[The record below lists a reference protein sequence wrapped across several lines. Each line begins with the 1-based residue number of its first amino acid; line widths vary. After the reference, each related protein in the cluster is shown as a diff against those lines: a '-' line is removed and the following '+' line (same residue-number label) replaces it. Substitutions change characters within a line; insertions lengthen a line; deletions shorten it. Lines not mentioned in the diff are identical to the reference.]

1 MGRIAFLFPGQGAQ
15 YVGMG
20 KEIADRFTIAS
31 NIFEISREILKLD
44 IKKLCFDGPDEELMK
59 TEFTQPAI
67 LATSIAILKVIE
79 EYGISADVCAG
90 LSLGEYSAL
99 VYSGA
104 LDFEDA
110 IGLVRKR
117 GKFMQEAVPEGKGTM
132 AAILGLDKDTI
143 ANIIEQASE
152 KGVIEGANYNCP
164 GQVVLSGEVKAIIEA
179 CDIAKAKG
187 AKKAIPLPVSAPF
200 HCSML
205 FDAGER
211 LSYELNEIKINEPLK
226 EVISNVTGDYIRSSA
241 EIKELLIHQV
251 SMPVLWEQ
259 SVERMLID
267 GVDTFIEIGPGK
279 SLIGFVKRIGKN
291 CNKGLNLYNVE
302 NIETLENLMTKLG

>member
-1 MGRIAFLFPGQGAQ
+1 MGKIAFLFPGQGAQ

-20 KEIADRFTIAS
+20 KEITEKYSSAN
-31 NIFEISREILKLD
+31 NIFNISREILNLD
-44 IKKLCFDGPDEELMK
+44 MKKLCCEGPDEELMK

-104 LDFEDA
+104 LCFEDA

-132 AAILGLDKDTI
+132 AAILGLDNDTI
-143 ANIIEQASE
+143 LKIIEEASV
-152 KGVIEGANYNCP
+152 KGIIEGANYNCP
-164 GQVVLSGEVKAIIEA
+164 GQVVLSGEVEAINETCI
-179 CDIAKAKG
+179 IAKEKG
-187 AKKAIPLPVSAPF
+187 AKKAIVLPVSAPF

-205 FDAGER
+205 VGAGEKLR
-211 LSYELNEIKINEPLK
+211 YELNNIRINEPLK
-226 EVISNVTGDYIRSSA
+226 QIISNVTGDYVNSSE
-241 EIKELLIHQV
+241 EIKNLLINQV

-259 SVERMLID
+259 SVERMLCD
-267 GVDTFIEIGPGK
+267 GVDTLVEIGPGK
-279 SLIGFVKRIGKN
+279 TLIGFAKKIGK
-291 CNKGLNLYNVE
+291 KYDKKLNLYNVE
-302 NIETLENLMTKLG
+302 NIETLENLVANLK